1 MQVKIFF
8 RQKTLAQHLLIRI
21 TLAEFH
27 LMPLG
32 NFRGYLLVLLSFLVS
47 QFSERKTRFC
57 CSMWRHIG
65 DNPRY
70 VQLDE
75 VSSFSN
81 SISNGGNSSDNAIK
95 RPLAATVRQP
105 LDWSSSSCGL
115 FTGLLSLVAL
125 IINLIVYFALVN
137 QVRIICRIPKRL
149 KIHTEPKCYFLFK
162 NYILAYCPKITFLAR
177 KFKYFSFEN

>member
-1 MQVKIFF
+1 
-8 RQKTLAQHLLIRI
+8 
-21 TLAEFH
+21 
-27 LMPLG
+27 
-32 NFRGYLLVLLSFLVS
+32 
-47 QFSERKTRFC
+47 
-57 CSMWRHIG
+57 MWRHIG

-95 RPLAATVRQP
+95 RPLATVRQP
-105 LDWSSSSCGL
+105 LDWSSSSSGL

-149 KIHTEPKCYFLFK
+149 KTHTEPKCYFFVQKKHFGLLSE
-162 NYILAYCPKITFLAR
+162 NYIFGAKIQIFQ
-177 KFKYFSFEN
+177 Y

>member
-1 MQVKIFF
+1 MFAVIFG
-8 RQKTLAQHLLIRI
+8 RPI
-21 TLAEFH
+21 
-27 LMPLG
+27 
-32 NFRGYLLVLLSFLVS
+32 FLRV
-47 QFSERKTRFC
+47 QTRFC

-95 RPLAATVRQP
+95 RPLATVRQP
-105 LDWSSSSCGL
+105 LDWSSSSSGL

-162 NYILAYCPKITFLAR
+162 NYILGYCPKITFLAR
-177 KFKYFSFEN
+177 KFKYFNIEK

>member
-1 MQVKIFF
+1 MQISINPDCLKVVF
-8 RQKTLAQHLLIRI
+8 QQLL
-21 TLAEFH
+21 
-27 LMPLG
+27 PLV
-32 NFRGYLLVLLSFLVS
+32 NFRRYLLVLSFFLES
-47 QFSERKTRFC
+47 QFLLRLQTRFC

-75 VSSFSN
+75 VRSSSSSN
-81 SISNGGNSSDNAIK
+81 NAIK
-95 RPLAATVRQP
+95 RPLASGNTVRHP

-137 QVRIICRIPKRL
+137 QVRIICRIPKKAQCL
-149 KIHTEPKCYFLFK
+149 KITKKSRIQHCERSELRLHFK
-162 NYILAYCPKITFLAR
+162 VDK
-177 KFKYFSFEN
+177 S